1 MMRLIGGMCAK
12 LFSGIFWLLHNRSG
26 SAFSREEIRW
36 MQVSYSQFGEDLI
49 VERLVKELA
58 IGNGVYVDIGAFD
71 PIAFSNTLKL
81 HKLGWSGVNI
91 DMNPTKVARFA
102 TLRPNDVNVCAAVG
116 EGPVGTIQAF
126 VVDRGTSYEKLHVG
140 EQPPGKAE
148 PVAISL
154 RTLTDILDASRFA
167 GKRIDYLNIDC
178 EGMDFAVI
186 QTLDMKKYS
195 PRIVS
200 IEALD
205 DEALR
210 AIQQWMSVK
219 GYRLVDKLHWTL
231 FFVADS
237 TNASAE
243 TSRGH
248 SASVSPTS
256 KTSSD
261 TTR

>member
-1 MMRLIGGMCAK
+1 MMRLIGEICAK
-12 LFSGIFWLLHNRSG
+12 LFSSLFWLLHNRSRL
-26 SAFSREEIRW
+26 AFSREEIRW

-49 VERLVKELA
+49 VERLAQELG
-58 IGNGVYVDIGAFD
+58 ISNGMYVDVGAFD

-81 HKLGWSGVNI
+81 HKLGWNGVNI
-91 DMNPTKVARFA
+91 DMNPAKVARFA
-102 TLRPNDVNVCAAVG
+102 ALRQNDVNVCAAVG
-116 EGPVGTIQAF
+116 EGPAGTIQAF

-140 EQPPGKAE
+140 EQPSGKAE

-154 RTLTDILDASRFA
+154 RTLTDILGASRFA

-205 DEALR
+205 DEAFSE
-210 AIQQWMSVK
+210 IQHWMSAK
-219 GYRLVDKLHWTL
+219 CYRLVDKLHWTL

-237 TNASAE
+237 KNASAE
-243 TSRGH
+243 APRGH
-248 SASVSPTS
+248 SASVSATS
-256 KTSSD
+256 RTSSD